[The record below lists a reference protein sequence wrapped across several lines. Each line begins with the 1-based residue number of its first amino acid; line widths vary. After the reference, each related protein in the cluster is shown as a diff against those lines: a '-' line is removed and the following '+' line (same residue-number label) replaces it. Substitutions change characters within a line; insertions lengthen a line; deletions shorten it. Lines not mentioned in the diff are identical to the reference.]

1 MQFPKLTPLQS
12 RFAACLGTSVLLV
25 IIYFSLSPTHF
36 AYAAEL
42 ESTLNEDH
50 NHHRIY
56 HDFDLSNDIDWG
68 KDSDED
74 YDKYAPSYQADFG
87 PAHDRSIIGRAA
99 SGTTALVNNIPTK
112 SNMNGGDIQFFI
124 FDNSSIWD
132 SSSDTENALPANLSA
147 FGADLTSSTLYQRS
161 VPLDDLDYTND
172 DFEDEKYEEYD
183 GLEPQGV
190 NVKRQ
195 SGASRTVY
203 VVVNTVLQPTA
214 NSSFSGPMPQ
224 CTLFV
229 STTTEQP
236 DADTPNVVM
245 VELVGGYAETNVDA
259 SDNVFMSVQ
268 APPQSALSGLSGI
281 WNYAIVAS
289 IDGPFY
295 SFNGSTNGIFLVDT
309 DSTTGLIA
317 THNLTGDDASD
328 NATSTLRQQFL
339 SSSPPFDL
347 FVFNASDPRINGVQN
362 SFAALLNLDMAPIN
376 VNASMTNRGMGGN
389 VKEQFYI
396 QGLQAGTTYTAIL
409 AYSSANFSQVWNP
422 VNFTT
427 KSGKIAWS
435 TFALPETILTKA
447 GRRQL

>member
-1 MQFPKLTPLQS
+1 
-12 RFAACLGTSVLLV
+12 
-25 IIYFSLSPTHF
+25 
-36 AYAAEL
+36 
-42 ESTLNEDH
+42 
-50 NHHRIY
+50 
-56 HDFDLSNDIDWG
+56 
-68 KDSDED
+68 
-74 YDKYAPSYQADFG
+74 
-87 PAHDRSIIGRAA
+87 
-99 SGTTALVNNIPTK
+99 
-112 SNMNGGDIQFFI
+112 
-124 FDNSSIWD
+124 
-132 SSSDTENALPANLSA
+132 
-147 FGADLTSSTLYQRS
+147 
-161 VPLDDLDYTND
+161 
-172 DFEDEKYEEYD
+172 
-183 GLEPQGV
+183 
-190 NVKRQ
+190 
-195 SGASRTVY
+195 
-203 VVVNTVLQPTA
+203 
-214 NSSFSGPMPQ
+214 
-224 CTLFV
+224 
-229 STTTEQP
+229 
-236 DADTPNVVM
+236 VVM

-376 VNASMTNRGMGGN
+376 VNASMTNRGRGGN